1 MGGEAGEPQLLTV
14 VFRSFHGYGYIG
26 SCNRRGKTTAGCV
39 TRYAVIGCGPCLG
52 QQARVQGWAGLGSG
66 DNEMGDYDR
75 VTSPGL

>member
-1 MGGEAGEPQLLTV
+1 MV
-14 VFRSFHGYGYIG
+14 
-26 SCNRRGKTTAGCV
+26 TAALGAATDEVRPRQDCV

-52 QQARVQGWAGLGSG
+52 QQARVQDWAGLGSG